1 MADFKP
7 KGWKPV
13 QQDGGAFRPKGW
25 TPTEE
30 PAPEPLGDSLAPVR
44 RAALGLAVGGLPGA
58 VAGAMGLG
66 EDVYDPG
73 SDTRATAL
81 GFSQGGT
88 FGFADEIG
96 GAIGEAL
103 LPESGV
109 KLGAGAAPSPSDT
122 PEQRAAKEAL
132 AQGVAS
138 TPRNYDLVRDN
149 MRGELKQAKEDSPWL
164 VGGGQLAGAV
174 AASVATRRVPGM
186 AQLGPTGQAALEGA
200 VEGMGESTSD
210 SALGVAGDA
219 LMGGVVGGAFGKAG
233 QVAGEAVS
241 PLLKRGA
248 AALQEG
254 LAETAAER
262 ALKAAGAIQKDF
274 PKQPG
279 ARGRFME
286 RGALMLDEPGLVSA
300 GRSAGG
306 IGEAAEESLEEYG
319 AQIGRYLKQAEDAGV
334 AFDPTAFV
342 QRVRAEVLPQ
352 VERNPALKSQRARIV
367 ELLNDFEA
375 QAAENA
381 RVGQPFT
388 FTEANGIKGDLQ
400 AAVFNNQ
407 GDIKRNQELG
417 AAIQGIFTSEIDTQL
432 GRVLEGDD
440 LIRFLD
446 AKKRY
451 AAMAT
456 AAQLGRQGANRS
468 TGNNLL
474 GLPDYFAST
483 AAAAMGGGP
492 LGAAAAG
499 AGASA
504 IRGRADS
511 VAAVGLKEMSDSD
524 LLAYF
529 ANNAPEELGEY
540 GAQIASAMQRT
551 LNGDKRAL
559 EVTDYLLQQ
568 TDPAY
573 REKKAQLRESKR

>member
-1 MADFKP
+1 MAPRFDEIEGEEVAAPKP
-7 KGWKPV
+7 
-13 QQDGGAFRPKGW
+13 
-25 TPTEE
+25 
-30 PAPEPLGDSLAPVR
+30 PAPRFEEIDGEETGDALAPVK
-44 RAALGLAVGGLPGA
+44 RAALGFATAGLPGA
-58 VAGAMGLG
+58 VAGAMGFG

-73 SDTRATAL
+73 SDTRAATL
-81 GFSQGGT
+81 GFAQGGT
-88 FGFADEIG
+88 FGHADELG

-103 LPESGV
+103 LPDSGV
-109 KLGAGAAPSPSDT
+109 KLGAGAALSPNDT
-122 PEQRAAKEAL
+122 PEQRASKEAL

-138 TPRNYDLVRDN
+138 TPSDYELVRDR
-149 MRGELKQAKEDSPWL
+149 MRGEVAQAREESPWL
-164 VGGGQLAGAV
+164 TGGGQLGGAI
-174 AASVATRRVPGM
+174 AASVATRRLPGM
-186 AQLGPTGQAALEGA
+186 AQLGAVGQGALEGA
-200 VEGMGESTSD
+200 VEGMGESTAATPLGIAGD
-210 SALGVAGDA
+210 TLLGGVAGA
-219 LMGGVVGGAFGKAG
+219 AFGKVG
-233 QVAGEAVS
+233 QVVGEAAS
-241 PLLKRGA
+241 PYLRRA
-248 AALQEG
+248 AGALQES
-254 LAETAAER
+254 LADTAAER

-279 ARGRFME
+279 ARERFME
-286 RGALMLDEPGLVSA
+286 RGALMLDEPGLVA
-300 GRSAGG
+300 TGRSAGG

-388 FTEANGIKGDLQ
+388 FTEANNIKGDLQ

-407 GDIKRNQELG
+407 GDIRRNQELG
-417 AAIQGIFTSEIDTQL
+417 AAIQGIFTNEIDNQL
-432 GRVLEGDD
+432 GRVLQGDD

-492 LGAAAAG
+492 IAAAATG
-499 AGASA
+499 AATSA

-511 VAAVGLKEMSDSD
+511 AAAVALKEMSDSD

-540 GAQIASAMQRT
+540 GAQIASALQRVA
-551 LNGDKRAL
+551 NGDKRAL

-573 REKKAQLRESKR
+573 REKKAQLRESRQ